1 MKRKHKLYSNPKKP
15 FDKLRIEEEKKIRE
29 EFGLKNKK
37 EIWKAKAKVK
47 LVREKARKLIK
58 SPPEKQ
64 KVLFDQLREI
74 GIKADSLTDAFALDT
89 KNYLERRLQTVVFKK
104 GLANTIKESR
114 QKIVHRKVLVDG
126 KVINKPSYLVPVEL
140 ENKITIKEKQKIKK
154 EVSTLK
160 GTSENKNKTPN
171 KINEIES

>member
-15 FDKLRIEEEKKIRE
+15 FDKLRIDEEKKIVE

-37 EIWKAKAKVK
+37 EIWKAEAKVK
-47 LVREKARKLIK
+47 LVRDKARKLIK
-58 SPPEKQ
+58 SSPEEQ

-104 GLANTIKESR
+104 KLANTIKEAR
-114 QKIVHRKVLVDG
+114 QKIVHRKILVDE
-126 KVINKPSYLVPVEL
+126 KVLNKPSYLVPIEL
-140 ENKITIKEKQKIKK
+140 ENKITIKEKQKSPVKK
-154 EVSTLK
+154 EA
-160 GTSENKNKTPN
+160 ENKTQN
-171 KINEIES
+171 KIESEH